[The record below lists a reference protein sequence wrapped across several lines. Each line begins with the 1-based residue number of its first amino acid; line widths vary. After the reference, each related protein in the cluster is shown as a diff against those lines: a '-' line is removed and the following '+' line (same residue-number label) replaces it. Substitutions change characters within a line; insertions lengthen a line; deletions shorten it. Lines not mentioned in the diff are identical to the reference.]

1 MAACCAQAWY
11 NTSPMKDLLE
21 KASHIPLLIP
31 DIDGAL
37 TDGGLELHSRVRGTI
52 DDSDDD
58 NG

>member
-1 MAACCAQAWY
+1 
-11 NTSPMKDLLE
+11 MKDLLE

-37 TDGGLELHSRVRGTI
+37 TNGGLELYSRVRGTI

>member
-1 MAACCAQAWY
+1 
-11 NTSPMKDLLE
+11 MKDLLE